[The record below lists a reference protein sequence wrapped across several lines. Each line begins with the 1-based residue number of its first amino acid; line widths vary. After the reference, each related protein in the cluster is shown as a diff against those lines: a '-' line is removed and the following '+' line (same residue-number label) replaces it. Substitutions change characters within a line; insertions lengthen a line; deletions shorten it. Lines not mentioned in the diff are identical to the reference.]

1 MSDAPERIWL
11 SDTDDVLFED
21 DEVGTPYTLT
31 STIPAMIAAAVA
43 EAEAKAA
50 DIIEKLNEALWGTE
64 YGRQDH
70 YQLIDD
76 AEAYAAAIRAR
87 GAK

>member
-31 STIPAMIAAAVA
+31 STIPALIAAAVA
-43 EAEAKAA
+43 EELEACAKLAA
-50 DIIEKLNEALWGTE
+50 QMPFRVPNPTPQDAHRADMLAIE
-64 YGRQDH
+64 
-70 YQLIDD
+70 I
-76 AEAYAAAIRAR
+76 AAAIRAR